1 MHGLLQPDLKTRRVV
16 VKNDRDEKKNRR
28 GWFYMDYISVS
39 RSSFPTSTNSV
50 IIHHVARDILVQL
63 SRIRVRENFMTF
75 LAADKMK

>member
-16 VKNDRDEKKNRR
+16 VKNDRDEKST
-28 GWFYMDYISVS
+28 GFYMDYISVS

-50 IIHHVARDILVQL
+50 IIHHVARDIFVQL